1 VASHDPLAS
10 LHVDSSPHF
19 RAQTLYI
26 HAPGWHMSALARR
39 LACIIEPAHVG
50 LPCDTRTGQS
60 ILRDTTSV
68 QLTSCNNH
76 WLNREE
82 HDSDRYW
89 LHMRHPRP
97 RLLAALLLW
106 LPDVL
111 GERGGVS
118 LDAPDPV
125 GSPTPG

>member
-1 VASHDPLAS
+1 VPHDPLAS

-26 HAPGWHMSALARR
+26 HAPGWRMHSLARR
-39 LACIIEPAHVG
+39 IAGIIEPHHTG
-50 LPCDTRTGQS
+50 LPCDTHTGGR
-60 ILRDTTSV
+60 ILADTTSV
-68 QLTSCNNH
+68 QLASGNNH

-82 HDSDRYW
+82 PGSDRYW
-89 LHMRHPRP
+89 LHLRHPQP

-125 GSPTPG
+125 GPATPG